1 MEQIH
6 SSEKEITAPQR
17 VVFDVLSNVDNLT
30 RLKERIPE
38 DKLEDVVIGEDSISY
53 KSPMGLV
60 TLKLVEKEPNKT
72 IKYSTVQSPLPFDM
86 WVHLLPVTGSQC
98 KMRVTVGLNMNSF
111 MMAMVRKP
119 LTDAVEKIAGL
130 LAQIPY
136 SKI

>member
-38 DKLEDVVIGEDSISY
+38 DQLKDIVIGEDSISY
-53 KSPMGLV
+53 KSPMGMV

-86 WVHLLPVTGSQC
+86 WVQLLPITGSQC

-111 MMAMVRKP
+111 MMAMVKKP
-119 LTDAVEKIAGL
+119 LTDAVERIAGL

>member
-6 SSEKEITAPQR
+6 SNTHEIEAPQR
-17 VVFDVLSNVDNLT
+17 VVFGVLSDVENLQ
-30 RLKERIPE
+30 RLKERVPQE
-38 DKLEDVVIGEDSISY
+38 KLQDVVIGEDSLSY
-53 KSPMGLV
+53 KSPMGMV

-86 WVHLLPVTGSQC
+86 WVQLLPITGSQC

-111 MMAMVRKP
+111 MMAMVKKP

>member
-6 SSEKEITAPQR
+6 SNTHEIEAPQR

-30 RLKERIPE
+30 RLKQRIPE
-38 DKLEDVVIGEDSISY
+38 EKLKDIVIGEDSISY

-60 TLKLVEKEPNKT
+60 TLKLMEKEPNKT
-72 IKYSTVQSPLPFDM
+72 IKYSTVASPLPFDM
-86 WVHLLPVTGSQC
+86 WVQLLPITGSQC

-111 MMAMVRKP
+111 MMAMVKKP

-130 LAQIPY
+130 LAQVPY
-136 SKI
+136 NSI